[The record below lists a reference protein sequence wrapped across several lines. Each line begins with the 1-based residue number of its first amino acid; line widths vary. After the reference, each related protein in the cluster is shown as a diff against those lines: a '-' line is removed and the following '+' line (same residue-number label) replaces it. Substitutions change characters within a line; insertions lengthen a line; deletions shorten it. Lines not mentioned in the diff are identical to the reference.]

1 MTELAYAVSSE
12 EHDARTLVAIAQ
24 RAESAGFRSVWISD
38 HYHPWIDRQGESP
51 FVWSVIGGIA
61 ATTNLTVTTGVTCP
75 TVRIHPAI
83 VAQATATCAN
93 MLPGGRFRF
102 GVGSGEALNE
112 HILGDRWPPA
122 DLRLDMLA
130 EAVEVIRTL
139 WTGRRGDLPGPP
151 TTRSRTPGSTRAPR
165 TRSPWWCRPSVPGPS
180 RFAAEIGDGW
190 VTTSADPDQLAT
202 YRDKGG
208 SGPAI
213 GSFKACWG
221 EDEAACRRLAHELWP
236 TSGIPGQLHQD
247 LPTPAHFEQAAQT
260 VTEEQATETTPCGP
274 RPRALRPG
282 VPRVRRRRLR
292 RGGRDP
298 DRAGPG
304 GLLPLLRVRAPVPAR
319 DLMPRKLDEY
329 DRKRDFA
336 ATPEPR
342 RGAGERG
349 RGGS

>member
-1 MTELAYAVSSE
+1 
-12 EHDARTLVAIAQ
+12 
-24 RAESAGFRSVWISD
+24 
-38 HYHPWIDRQGESP
+38 
-51 FVWSVIGGIA
+51 
-61 ATTNLTVTTGVTCP
+61 
-75 TVRIHPAI
+75 VRIHPAI
-83 VAQATATCAN
+83 IAQAAATAAVQ
-93 MLPGGRFRF
+93 LDGRFVL

-139 WTGRRGDLPGPP
+139 WTGRQVTYRGLHYTVENARLYTAPEDPIPVVVSAFGP
-151 TTRSRTPGSTRAPR
+151 RALAL
-165 TRSPWWCRPSVPGPS
+165 
-180 RFAAEIGDGW
+180 AAEIGDGW
-190 VTTSADPDQLAT
+190 VTTSADPEQLAT

-274 RPRALRPG
+274 
-282 VPRVRRRRLR
+282 
-292 RGGRDP
+292 D
-298 DRAGPG
+298 
-304 GLLPLLRVRAPVPAR
+304 
-319 DLMPRKLDEY
+319 
-329 DRKRDFA
+329 
-336 ATPEPR
+336 PEPYVQAFR
-342 RGAGERG
+342 EYADAGYDEVAVTQIGPDQEGFFRFYESELRSRLG
-349 RGGS
+349 T

>member
-1 MTELAYAVSSE
+1 MTELAYALSSE

-24 RAESAGFRSVWISD
+24 RAEAAGFRSVWISD
-38 HYHPWIDRQGESP
+38 HFHPWIDRQGESP

-83 VAQATATCAN
+83 LAQATASCAN

-130 EAVEVIRTL
+130 EAVEVIRAL
-139 WTGRRGDLPGPP
+139 WTGRDVTHRGRHYTVENARIYTAPEDPVPVLVSAFGP
-151 TTRSRTPGSTRAPR
+151 RALAL
-165 TRSPWWCRPSVPGPS
+165 
-180 RFAAEIGDGW
+180 AAEIGDGW
-190 VTTSADPDQLAT
+190 VTTSADPGHLAT

-208 SGPAI
+208 SGPAV

-260 VTEEQATETTPCGP
+260 VTEEQATEGTPCGP
-274 RPRALRPG
+274 
-282 VPRVRRRRLR
+282 
-292 RGGRDP
+292 D
-298 DRAGPG
+298 
-304 GLLPLLRVRAPVPAR
+304 
-319 DLMPRKLDEY
+319 
-329 DRKRDFA
+329 
-336 ATPEPR
+336 PEPYVQAFR
-342 RGAGERG
+342 EYADAGYDEVAVTQI
-349 RGGS
+349 GSDQEGFFRFYESELRSRLGT